1 MGGDSAA
8 VQGWTRRQTALEKV
22 FRRGPFLIGYT
33 SSFRMGQLLQ
43 HHLEVPKQTERQAD
57 MNYMV
62 TGFIESARKLLKDK
76 GFTKI
81 ESNAETGGQFLVGY
95 RGQLYTVHRDFQVGQ
110 VADGMDA
117 IGSGRE
123 YALGAMYALNKLSP
137 SRRLKRTLEITAYFN
152 AAVAPPFIVRSMA

>member
-1 MGGDSAA
+1 
-8 VQGWTRRQTALEKV
+8 
-22 FRRGPFLIGYT
+22 
-33 SSFRMGQLLQ
+33 MGQLLQ